1 MANDEGLGAKDQGPK
16 VIKHEI
22 TKLIQQAIRKAQR
35 KGELYSFTIPEIPLE
50 HPKQAEHGDYATP
63 ICLQLANLARMAPIK
78 IANILIEYLPETDYL
93 GQVEIAHP
101 GYINFTL
108 DEDWLTQQVE
118 TILAAGEE
126 YGNIDIGHG
135 KKVQVEYGSAN
146 PTGPLHV
153 GSGRN
158 IVLGDSLANVLEAAG
173 YDVQREYYVND
184 AGSQMPLFYETLY
197 ARYAQALGQA
207 TEIPEGG
214 YQGQY
219 MVEWAKEIAE
229 DEGDKYVQPAVASM
243 PQAEAVAA
251 IGKVGLAKALD
262 CIKGDVELLGV
273 HYDRWYSEQSLYDD
287 GYFAKIMTILRQ
299 GGHIVEREGAVW
311 FTATDLGGDKD
322 SILSP
327 SKDEVVIRSDGRP
340 GYFASDIAY
349 HYNKFVERGF
359 DWVIDFWGADHQG
372 HVPRMKAMM
381 RALGLD
387 PSRLTLIIYQLVT
400 LKRGGEVV
408 RLSKRTGDVITLREV
423 IEDVGP
429 DAVRFFLLARAADSQ
444 MDFDLDLAVEQS
456 SENPVYYVQYGH
468 ARIASIQRYATERV
482 PDFADGDA
490 SLLRH
495 PAELALIRQMLLLPE
510 VVEQAAENLAPHHLA
525 YYAQDLAS
533 EFHSFYKE
541 CRVVSSDPAEA
552 GLNKARLKLVSAA
565 KIVLA
570 KTLRLMGMTAPERM

>member
-1 MANDEGLGAKDQGPK
+1 M
-16 VIKHEI
+16 IKHEI
-22 TKLIQQAIRKAQR
+22 TKLIRQAIRKAQR
-35 KGELYSFTIPEIPLE
+35 KGDLLSFALPEIPLE

-78 IANILIEYLPETDYL
+78 IANIVIKYLPETDYL
-93 GQVEIAHP
+93 SKIEIAHP

-108 DEDWLTQQVE
+108 DDAWLAHRVE
-118 TILAAGEE
+118 TILAAEE
-126 YGNIDIGHG
+126 DYGNIDIGGG

-153 GSGRN
+153 GFGRN
-158 IVLGDSLANVLEAAG
+158 VVLGDSLANVLEAAG

-184 AGSQMPLFYETLY
+184 AGSQKRLFDETLY
-197 ARYAQALGQA
+197 ARYAQALGQEA
-207 TEIPEGG
+207 EIPEGG
-214 YQGQY
+214 YSGQY
-219 MVEWAKEIAE
+219 MVEWGQEIAE
-229 DEGDKYVQPAVASM
+229 EEGDRYLNM
-243 PQAEAVAA
+243 PHAEAVTAV
-251 IGKVGLAKALD
+251 GKVGLAKVLD
-262 CIKGDVELLGV
+262 CVKGDMELLGV
-273 HYDRWYSEQSLYDD
+273 HYDRWYSEQSLFDD
-287 GYFAKIMTILRQ
+287 GFFAKIMTLLRQ
-299 GGHIVEREGAVW
+299 GRHIVEREGAVW
-311 FTATDLGGDKD
+311 FTATGLGGDQ
-322 SILSP
+322 
-327 SKDEVVIRSDGRP
+327 DEVIVRSNGEP

-359 DWVIDFWGADHQG
+359 DWVIDIWGADHQG

-387 PSRLTLIIYQLVT
+387 PARLTLLVYQLVT
-400 LKRGGEVV
+400 FKRGGEVV
-408 RLSKRTGDVITLREV
+408 RLSKRTGDIVTLREV

-456 SENPVYYVQYGH
+456 NENPVYYVQYGH
-468 ARIASIQRYATERV
+468 ARIASILRYATERV
-482 PDFADGDA
+482 PDFADGDVL
-490 SLLRH
+490 LLRH

-510 VVEQAAENLAPHHLA
+510 VVEQAAENLAPHHLT

-533 EFHSFYKE
+533 AFHSFYKE
-541 CRVVSSDPAEA
+541 CRVVSSDPADAE
-552 GLNKARLKLVSAA
+552 LNKARLKLVSAA

>member
-1 MANDEGLGAKDQGPK
+1 M
-16 VIKHEI
+16 VKHTI
-22 TKLIQQAIRKAQR
+22 TELIRQAIRAAQ
-35 KGELYSFTIPEIPLE
+35 GQGDLSSFTLPKIPLE

-63 ICLQLANLARMAPIK
+63 VCLQLANLARMAPIEL
-78 IANILIEYLPETDYL
+78 ANVVVKYLPETNYL
-93 GQVEIAHP
+93 SEIEIAHP

-108 DEDWLTQQVE
+108 DDAWLAQQVE
-118 TILAAGEE
+118 TILAARED
-126 YGNIDIGHG
+126 YGNIDIGYG

-153 GSGRN
+153 GFGRN
-158 IVLGDSLANVLEAAG
+158 LVLGDSLANVLEAAG

-184 AGSQMPLFYETLY
+184 TGSQMRLFNETLY

-207 TEIPEGG
+207 AEIPEGG
-214 YQGQY
+214 YPGQY
-219 MVEWAKEIAE
+219 MVEWSQEIAE
-229 DEGDKYVQPAVASM
+229 EEGAKYLNM
-243 PQAEAVAA
+243 PHSEAVRA
-251 IGKVGLAKALD
+251 IGKMGLAKVVD

-273 HYDRWYSEQSLYDD
+273 HYDHWYSEQSLYDD
-287 GYFAKIMTILRQ
+287 GYFAKIMAILRQ
-299 GGHIVEREGAVW
+299 AGHVAEREGAVW
-311 FTATDLGGDKD
+311 FTATESGGDKD
-322 SILSP
+322 
-327 SKDEVVIRSDGRP
+327 EVIVRSDGEP

-359 DWVIDFWGADHQG
+359 DWVIDVWGADHQG

-387 PSRLTLIIYQLVT
+387 PERLTLIIYQLVT

-408 RLSKRTGDVITLREV
+408 RLSKRTGDIITLREV

-456 SENPVYYVQYGH
+456 AENPVYYVQYGH
-468 ARIASIQRYATERV
+468 ARIASILGYSKERV
-482 PDFADGDA
+482 PDFSGGDV

-495 PAELALIRQMLLLPE
+495 PPELALIRQMLLLPE
-510 VVEQAAENLAPHHLA
+510 VVEQAAENLAPHHLT
-525 YYAQDLAS
+525 YYAQDLAAA
-533 EFHSFYKE
+533 FHSFYKE
-541 CRVVSSDPAEA
+541 CRVVSSDPADSE
-552 GLNKARLKLVSAA
+552 LNKARLKLVSAA

>member
-1 MANDEGLGAKDQGPK
+1 M
-16 VIKHEI
+16 IKHEI
-22 TKLIQQAIRKAQR
+22 AKLILQAIRTAQR
-35 KGELYSFTIPEIPLE
+35 KGDLLSFVLPEIPLE

-63 ICLQLANLARMAPIK
+63 LCLQLANLARMAPTG
-78 IANILIEYLPETDYL
+78 IANIVVKYLPETDYL
-93 GQVEIAHP
+93 GKIEIAHP

-108 DEDWLTQQVE
+108 DEAWLAQQVE
-118 TILAAGEE
+118 TILAAEE
-126 YGNIDIGHG
+126 DYGNIDIGGG

-158 IVLGDSLANVLEAAG
+158 VVLGDSLANVLEAAG

-184 AGSQMPLFYETLY
+184 AGSQMRLFDETLY

-207 TEIPEGG
+207 AEMPEGG
-214 YQGQY
+214 YSGQY
-219 MVEWAKEIAE
+219 MVEWGQEIAA
-229 DEGDKYVQPAVASM
+229 DEGDKYLNM
-243 PQAEAVAA
+243 PHAEAVTA
-251 IGKVGLAKALD
+251 IGKIGLAKALD
-262 CIKGDVELLGV
+262 CIKSDVDLLGV
-273 HYDRWYSEQSLYDD
+273 HYDLWYSEQSLYDD
-287 GYFAKIMTILRQ
+287 GYFARIMTLLRQ

-311 FTATDLGGDKD
+311 FAATELGGDKD
-322 SILSP
+322 
-327 SKDEVVIRSDGRP
+327 EVIIRSDCEC

-359 DWVIDFWGADHQG
+359 DWVIDVWGADHQG

-387 PSRLTLIIYQLVT
+387 PETLTLIIYQLVT

-408 RLSKRTGDVITLREV
+408 RLSRRTGDIITLREV

-429 DAVRFFLLARAADSQ
+429 DAVRFFLLSRAADSQ

-456 SENPVYYVQYGH
+456 NENPVYYVQYGH
-468 ARIASIQRYATERV
+468 ARIASILQYAQERV
-482 PDFADGDA
+482 PDPSTTLRTSFADGDV

-495 PAELALIRQMLLLPE
+495 PAELALIRLMLLLPE
-510 VVEQAAENLAPHHLA
+510 VVEQAAENLAPHHLT

-533 EFHSFYKE
+533 AFHSFYKE
-541 CRVVSSDPAEA
+541 CRVVSSEPADAE
-552 GLNKARLKLVSAA
+552 LNRARLKLVSAA

-570 KTLRLMGMTAPERM
+570 KTLKLMGMTAPERM

>member
-1 MANDEGLGAKDQGPK
+1 
-16 VIKHEI
+16 
-22 TKLIQQAIRKAQR
+22 
-35 KGELYSFTIPEIPLE
+35 
-50 HPKQAEHGDYATP
+50 
-63 ICLQLANLARMAPIK
+63 
-78 IANILIEYLPETDYL
+78 
-93 GQVEIAHP
+93 
-101 GYINFTL
+101 
-108 DEDWLTQQVE
+108 
-118 TILAAGEE
+118 
-126 YGNIDIGHG
+126 
-135 KKVQVEYGSAN
+135 VQVEYGSAN

-158 IVLGDSLANVLEAAG
+158 VVLGDSLANVLQAAG

-184 AGSQMPLFYETLY
+184 AGSQMRLFNETLY
-197 ARYAQALGQA
+197 ARYAQALGREA
-207 TEIPEGG
+207 EVPEGG
-214 YQGQY
+214 YSGQY

-229 DEGDKYVQPAVASM
+229 EEGDGYLNM
-243 PQAEAVAA
+243 PYTEAVKA
-251 IGKVGLAKALD
+251 IGKVGLAKVLD
-262 CIKGDVELLGV
+262 CIKDDVELLGI
-273 HYDRWYSEQSLYDD
+273 HYDHWYSEQSLYDD
-287 GYFAKIMTILRQ
+287 GYFARIMTLLRQ
-299 GGHIVEREGAVW
+299 SGHIVEREGAIW
-311 FTATDLGGDKD
+311 FTATELGGDKD
-322 SILSP
+322 
-327 SKDEVVIRSDGRP
+327 EVIIRSDGEP

-359 DWVIDFWGADHQG
+359 DWVIDVWGADHQG

-387 PSRLTLIIYQLVT
+387 PERLTLLIYQLVT

-408 RLSKRTGDVITLREV
+408 RLSKRTGDIITLREV
-423 IEDVGP
+423 TEDVGP

-456 SENPVYYVQYGH
+456 AENPVYYVQYGH
-468 ARIASIQRYATERV
+468 ARIASILRYAKERV

-510 VVEQAAENLAPHHLA
+510 VVEQAAENLAPHHLT

-541 CRVVSSDPAEA
+541 CRVVSSDPADAE
-552 GLNKARLKLVSAA
+552 LNKARLKLVSAA

>member
-1 MANDEGLGAKDQGPK
+1 
-16 VIKHEI
+16 VVKHEI
-22 TKLIQQAIRKAQR
+22 TELIRQALRKAQR
-35 KGELYSFTIPEIPLE
+35 KGNLSPFAIPEIPLE
-50 HPKQAEHGDYATP
+50 HPRQAEHGDYATP
-63 ICLQLANLARMAPIK
+63 ICLQLANLARMAPVK
-78 IANILIEYLPETDYL
+78 IANIVVKCLPETDYL
-93 GQVEIAHP
+93 GQIEIAHP

-108 DEDWLTQQVE
+108 DYAWLARQVE
-118 TILAAGEE
+118 TVLAADED
-126 YGNIDIGHG
+126 YGNINIGGG
-135 KKVQVEYGSAN
+135 KNVQVEYGSAN

-158 IVLGDSLANVLEAAG
+158 VVLGDSLANVLEAAG

-207 TEIPEGG
+207 AEIPEEG
-214 YQGQY
+214 YRGQY
-219 MVEWAKEIAE
+219 MVEWGKEIAE
-229 DEGDKYVQPAVASM
+229 EEGDKYLNM
-243 PQAEAVAA
+243 PHVEAVAA

-273 HYDRWYSEQSLYDD
+273 HYDRWYSEQSLYGD
-287 GYFAKIMTILRQ
+287 GYFARIMTLLRQ
-299 GGHIVEREGAVW
+299 SGHIVEREGAIW
-311 FTATDLGGDKD
+311 FTATELGGDKD
-322 SILSP
+322 
-327 SKDEVVIRSDGRP
+327 EVIIRSNGEP

-387 PSRLTLIIYQLVT
+387 PERLTLLIYQLVT

-408 RLSKRTGDVITLREV
+408 RLSKRTGDIITLREV
-423 IEDVGP
+423 TEDVGP

-456 SENPVYYVQYGH
+456 AENPVYYVQYGH
-468 ARIASIQRYATERV
+468 ARIVSILRYAKGPV
-482 PDFADGDA
+482 PDFADGDVL
-490 SLLRH
+490 LLRH
-495 PAELALIRQMLLLPE
+495 PAELTLIRHMLLLPE
-510 VVEQAAENLAPHHLA
+510 VVEQAAENLAPHHLT

-533 EFHSFYKE
+533 VFHSFYKE
-541 CRVVSSDPAEA
+541 CRVVSSDPADAE
-552 GLNKARLKLVSAA
+552 LNKARLKLVSAA

-570 KTLRLMGMTAPERM
+570 KTLRLMGMTSPERM

>member
-1 MANDEGLGAKDQGPK
+1 M
-16 VIKHEI
+16 IKHRI
-22 TKLIQQAIRKAQR
+22 TELIQQAIRKAQR
-35 KGELYSFTIPEIPLE
+35 KGDLFSFTLPEIPLE
-50 HPKQAEHGDYATP
+50 HPRQAEHGDYATP
-63 ICLQLANLARMAPIK
+63 ICLQLANLARMAPVK
-78 IANILIEYLPETDYL
+78 IAHTVVKYLPETDYL
-93 GQVEIAHP
+93 SKIEIAHP

-108 DEDWLTQQVE
+108 DDAWLAQQVE
-118 TILAAGEE
+118 TILAAGED
-126 YGNIDIGHG
+126 YGNIDIGGG

-184 AGSQMPLFYETLY
+184 AGSQMRLFDETLY
-197 ARYAQALGQA
+197 ARYAQAFGREG
-207 TEIPEGG
+207 EIPEGG

-219 MVEWAKEIAE
+219 MVEWAQEIAE
-229 DEGDKYVQPAVASM
+229 EEGDRYLNM
-243 PQAEAVAA
+243 PHAEAVAA
-251 IGKVGLAKALD
+251 IGKVGLAKVLD
-262 CIKGDVELLGV
+262 CIKGDVELLGI

-287 GYFAKIMTILRQ
+287 GYFARIMALLRQ
-299 GGHIVEREGAVW
+299 SGHIVEREGAIW
-311 FTATDLGGDKD
+311 FTAAELGGD
-322 SILSP
+322 
-327 SKDEVVIRSDGRP
+327 KDEVVIRSDGEP

-349 HYNKFVERGF
+349 HYNKFVARSF
-359 DWVIDFWGADHQG
+359 DWVIDVWGADHQG

-387 PSRLTLIIYQLVT
+387 PDRLTLLIYQLVT

-408 RLSKRTGDVITLREV
+408 RLSKRTGDIITLREV
-423 IEDVGP
+423 TEDVGP
-429 DAVRFFLLARAADSQ
+429 DAVRFFLLSRAADSQ

-456 SENPVYYVQYGH
+456 AENPVYYVQYGH
-468 ARIASIQRYATERV
+468 ARIASILRYATERV
-482 PDFADGDA
+482 PDFAGGDV

-510 VVEQAAENLAPHHLA
+510 VVEQAAENLAPHHLT

-533 EFHSFYKE
+533 VFHSFYKE
-541 CRVVSSDPAEA
+541 CRVVSSDPADAE
-552 GLNKARLKLVSAA
+552 LNKARLKLVSAA